1 MGVKK
6 LLRALD
12 GLFWGRR
19 KIKRQMYTLYV
30 AALLIPVT
38 VVGVILIVNAER
50 MLNSHYIELLRSDN
64 LRVRTF
70 LSEVTT
76 QTYNTSENICSYRG
90 LQRLLAE
97 EHEDNTAFIR
107 AVNGD
112 NQLDSIIY
120 NQDQIAAIQIYSD
133 NPDIYNYKQ
142 FYRVTGEVTGQEW
155 YKRAVSS
162 SGVFWI
168 AMEGSFTSGSNNLC
182 LVRSIVLPDSEYN
195 AVLVIRL
202 SDRYLRSK
210 INSDILDAIS
220 LDEGGIVYS
229 SGSAWYGKDQLVDID
244 YSDNYYRYSGT
255 TEVDGRQYFAVLSTL
270 KMYRSTSRMYVCSL
284 SDSGYETIGSI
295 VQSYLTILL
304 LAILIPGVI
313 FSLFTGHFTGRV
325 SLLREEMH
333 KASNQDYDIISAFS
347 GRDEL
352 TEAFEDLKVMV
363 RAIQE
368 KDAKMYEAELNEAE
382 LRNEQQIMEYKLL
395 AGQINPHY
403 LYNTL
408 ETIRMKALTAG
419 DREVATAIK
428 ILGKTLR
435 YVLENTGTFSTTL
448 GKELDYIENYLSIQ
462 KLRFGD
468 RINYELKIQEGLE
481 VEHYRILPLLLQ
493 PVVENAV
500 IHGLESTG
508 KDGQIQ
514 VEIASEEKDQLL
526 LTVSDNGQGMTPEE
540 LEELQSKL
548 ETPNLNLKSGIGL
561 YNTNQRIRLFYGEDY
576 GIRVESAPGQGTRVY
591 LLLPAVTV
599 AE

>member
-1 MGVKK
+1 MRKF
-6 LLRALD
+6 LRFLD
-12 GLFWGRR
+12 SLFWGRR
-19 KIKRQMYTLYV
+19 KIKRQMYALYV

-38 VVGVILIVNAER
+38 AVGAILIVNAER
-50 MLNSHYIELLRSDN
+50 MLNTHYIELLQSDN
-64 LRVRTF
+64 LRVRTL

-76 QTYNTSENICSYRG
+76 RTYNTSESICSDRG
-90 LQRLLAE
+90 LQTLLTE
-97 EHEDNTAFIR
+97 RYEDNTAFVR

-112 NQLDSIIY
+112 SQLDSVIY
-120 NQDQIAAIQIYSD
+120 SQDEIAAIQIYSD
-133 NPDIYNYKQ
+133 NPGIYDYKQ
-142 FYRVTGEVTGQEW
+142 FRRVTGEVSRQEW
-155 YKRAVSS
+155 YRQAVSS
-162 SGVFWI
+162 SGIYWV
-168 AMEGSFTSGSNNLC
+168 AMEENFASASNNLC

-210 INSDILDAIS
+210 LNSDILDAVS
-220 LDEGGIVYS
+220 LNDGGIVYS
-229 SGSAWYGKDQLVDID
+229 SGSAWYGRDQLVDID
-244 YSDNYYRYSGT
+244 YYDNYYRYSGT
-255 TEVDGRQYFAVLSTL
+255 AEVDGKEYFAVLSTL
-270 KMYRSTSRMYVCSL
+270 KLYRTTSRLYVCSL
-284 SDSGYETIGSI
+284 SDSGYETIDSI

-304 LAILIPGVI
+304 LAIFIPGAI
-313 FSLFTGHFTGRV
+313 FLFFTSHFTGRIG
-325 SLLREEMH
+325 LLREEMH
-333 KASNQDYDIISAFS
+333 KASNQDYDIITDFS

-435 YVLENTGTFSTTL
+435 YVLENTGVFSVTL
-448 GKELDYIENYLSIQ
+448 GRELDYIENYLSIQ

-468 RINYELKIQEGLE
+468 RINYELQIQEGLE
-481 VEHYRILPLLLQ
+481 VEHYLILPLLLQ

-508 KDGQIQ
+508 KDGRIR
-514 VEIASEEKDQLL
+514 VEITLEKEDRLL
-526 LTVSDNGQGMTPEE
+526 LAVSDNGQGMTPEE
-540 LEELQSKL
+540 LEELLSKL
-548 ETPNLNLKSGIGL
+548 ATPGLTLKSGIGL
-561 YNTNQRIRLFYGEDY
+561 YNTNQRIRLYYGEDY
-576 GIRVESAPGQGTRVY
+576 GIRVESALSRGTKVILR
-591 LLLPAVTV
+591 LPAVT
-599 AE
+599 ETE

>member
-1 MGVKK
+1 MRKF
-6 LLRALD
+6 LRFLD

-19 KIKRQMYTLYV
+19 KIKRQMYALYV

-38 VVGVILIVNAER
+38 AVGAILIVNAER
-50 MLNSHYIELLRSDN
+50 MLNSHYIELLQSDN
-64 LRVRTF
+64 LRVRTL

-76 QTYNTSENICSYRG
+76 RTYNTSESICSDRG
-90 LQRLLAE
+90 LQTLLTE
-97 EHEDNTAFIR
+97 RYEDNTAFVR

-112 NQLDSIIY
+112 SQLDSVIY
-120 NQDQIAAIQIYSD
+120 SQDEIAAIQIYSD
-133 NPDIYNYKQ
+133 NPGVYDYKQ
-142 FYRVTGEVTGQEW
+142 FRRVTGEVSRQEW
-155 YKRAVSS
+155 YRQAVSS
-162 SGVFWI
+162 SGIYWV
-168 AMEGSFTSGSNNLC
+168 AMEENFASGSNNLC

-210 INSDILDAIS
+210 LNSDILDAVS
-220 LDEGGIVYS
+220 LNNGGIVYS
-229 SGSAWYGKDQLVDID
+229 SGSSWYGRDQLVDID
-244 YSDNYYRYSGT
+244 YFDNYYRYSGT
-255 TEVDGRQYFAVLSTL
+255 AEVDGKEYFAVLSTL
-270 KMYRSTSRMYVCSL
+270 KLYRTTSRLYVCSL
-284 SDSGYETIGSI
+284 SDSGYETIDSI

-304 LAILIPGVI
+304 LAIFIPGAI
-313 FSLFTGHFTGRV
+313 FLFFTSHFTGRIG
-325 SLLREEMH
+325 LLREEMH
-333 KASNQDYDIISAFS
+333 KASTQDYDIITDFS

-435 YVLENTGTFSTTL
+435 YVLENTGTFSVTL
-448 GKELDYIENYLSIQ
+448 GRELDYIENYLSIQ

-468 RINYELKIQEGLE
+468 RINYELQIQEGLE
-481 VEHYRILPLLLQ
+481 VEHYQILPLLLQ

-508 KDGQIQ
+508 KDGRIR
-514 VEIASEEKDQLL
+514 VEITLEEEDRLL
-526 LTVSDNGQGMTPEE
+526 LAVSDNGQGMTPEE
-540 LEELQSKL
+540 LEELLSKL
-548 ETPNLNLKSGIGL
+548 ATPGLTLKSGIGL
-561 YNTNQRIRLFYGEDY
+561 YNTNQRIRLYYGEDY
-576 GIRVESAPGQGTRVY
+576 GIRVESALGRGTKVS
-591 LLLPAVTV
+591 LLLPAVT
-599 AE
+599 ETE

>member
-1 MGVKK
+1 MSMKK
-6 LLRALD
+6 FMKALD

-30 AALLIPVT
+30 AALLVPVT
-38 VVGVILIVNAER
+38 VVGVILTVNAER

-64 LRVRTF
+64 LRVRTL

-76 QTYNTSENICSYRG
+76 QTYNTSEIICSYRG
-90 LQRLLAE
+90 LQRILTE
-97 EHEDNTAFIR
+97 VYEDNTDFIK

-112 NQLDSIIY
+112 NQLDTIVY
-120 NQDQIAAIQIYSD
+120 NQDEIAAIQIYSD

-142 FYRVTGEVTGQEW
+142 FRRVTGEVSLQEW
-155 YKRAVSS
+155 YQRAVSS
-162 SGVFWI
+162 SGVFWVG
-168 AMEGSFTSGSNNLC
+168 MEGSFASGSNNLC

-210 INSDILDAIS
+210 INSDILDAVS
-220 LDEGGIVYS
+220 LDEGRIVYS
-229 SGSAWYGKDQLVDID
+229 SGSAWYGRDQLVDID

-284 SDSGYETIGSI
+284 SDSGYETIYSI
-295 VQSYLTILL
+295 VQSYLTILM

-313 FSLFTGHFTGRV
+313 FLLFTGHFTGRV

-333 KASNQDYDIISAFS
+333 KASNQDYDIISTFS

-352 TEAFEDLKVMV
+352 TEAFEDLKIMV

-428 ILGKTLR
+428 TLGKTLR
-435 YVLENTGTFSTTL
+435 YVLENTGALSTTL
-448 GKELDYIENYLSIQ
+448 DKELDYIENYLSIQ

-468 RINYELKIQEGLE
+468 RINYELKIQEELE
-481 VEHYRILPLLLQ
+481 VEHYQILPLLLQ

-514 VEIASEEKDQLL
+514 VEIALEEEDLL
-526 LTVSDNGQGMTPEE
+526 LAVSDNGQGMTPEE
-540 LEELQSKL
+540 LEELQNKL
-548 ETPNLNLKSGIGL
+548 TTPNLSPKSGIGL
-561 YNTNQRIRLFYGEDY
+561 YNTNQRIRLFYGENY
-576 GIRVESAPGQGTRVY
+576 GIRVGSAPGQGTRVY